1 MKVGVFEAK
10 QMLSEL
16 VERAARGEEIV
27 ITRRGKE
34 LARLVGAKTRSKRCL
49 REIFD
54 SFASVRMK
62 LPKGTSIKDLI
73 EEGRRF

>member
-34 LARLVGAKTRSKRCL
+34 LARLVSAKTRSKRCL
-49 REIFD
+49 QEIFD